1 MRVGLVADTHGRFD
15 PLLTRI
21 FAGCDRIVH
30 AGDVVGQ
37 EILGQLA
44 VLAPVVAVRGNN
56 DVGTLGVGLEE
67 VAAVRFEGVKAV
79 VIHELGKP
87 HAPSPGARAA
97 LEREVPDLVIFG
109 HSHQPLVQKVGGRLF
124 VNPGSAGPRRFSL
137 PRAAG
142 IAAIEDRRI
151 RVELFDLE
159 RAVPALLNEPFEAV
173 L

>member
-15 PLLTRI
+15 PRLPRI
-21 FAGCDRIVH
+21 LAGCDRIVH

-37 EILGQLA
+37 EILWQLA
-44 VLAPVVAVRGNN
+44 ALAPVVAVRGNN
-56 DVGTLGVGLEE
+56 DVGALGASLEE
-67 VAAVRFEGVKAV
+67 VATVRFEGVKAL

-87 HAPSPGARAA
+87 RAPSPKARAA

-142 IAAIEDRRI
+142 IATIGDRRI
-151 RVELFDLE
+151 RLELFDLD
-159 RAVPALLNEPFEAV
+159 RAVPCLLTERFEAV